1 MYLQRSF
8 VFAVIVSL
16 MLAGC
21 GTAPTPIPIPTL
33 TPIQPTSTPIPT
45 ETPIPTATHTPFV
58 PKATLKIAVHVPMT
72 GNMGSLGTDMF
83 HASEL
88 AAAQLNMP
96 LESMGYAVELV
107 SYDDMGDLDTAVSNA
122 KTLVNDP
129 QILCGVGHFTSYL
142 TLNASEVYHQAEL
155 AFISPSA
162 TNPEVT
168 SRGYLEISRVI
179 GQDNGQGFAGVKF
192 ALERGFKTVYVLD
205 NGDPYGQGNAG
216 YFIQA
221 AEQLGLPLA
230 GKSFAGAAENY
241 AETINKVIQANTDLI
256 YFAGYVDQAGAFVK
270 EARSLGYTGAVLG
283 PDSMDN
289 PELANLAGP
298 FAIDGGGMYYI
309 KIGASLSNSPDVS
322 QFVTNFRAKFD
333 SDPQIYAA
341 NAYDATGI
349 CMKAIEEASKARGGE
364 VPTRAEVAA
373 AVRAV
378 VDYPGISGVYSFN
391 AKGDPTS
398 ATYQIMQVATVDAGK
413 WGMNPIAASYK
424 IEPPEK

>member
-45 ETPIPTATHTPFV
+45 ETPIPTVTHTPFV
-58 PKATLKIAVHVPMT
+58 PKATFKIAVHVPMT
-72 GNMGSLGTDMF
+72 GNLSGLGVDMF
-83 HASEL
+83 RASEL
-88 AAAQLNMP
+88 AAAQLNKP

-142 TLNASEVYHQAEL
+142 TINASEVYHQAGL

-168 SRGYLEISRVI
+168 SKGYLEISRVI
-179 GQDNGQGFAGVKF
+179 GLDNGQGFAGVKF

-221 AEQLGLPLA
+221 AKQLGLPIA

-270 EARSLGYTGAVLG
+270 EARALGYTGAVLG

-289 PELANLAGP
+289 PELVNLAGP

-309 KIGASLSNSPDVS
+309 RIGAGASTYPSL
-322 QFVTNFRAKFD
+322 AKFIAD
-333 SDPQIYAA
+333 FQAQFNADPQMYAA
-341 NAYDATGI
+341 NAYDATGV
-349 CMKAIEEASKARGGE
+349 CLKAIEEASKTRGGE
-364 VPTRAEVAA
+364 IPTRAEVAA
-373 AVRAV
+373 AVRAL
-378 VDYPGISGVYSFN
+378 VDYPGVSGTYTFDE
-391 AKGDPTS
+391 KGDLI
-398 ATYQIMQVATVDAGK
+398 AAAYQIIQVTTIDPGK
-413 WGMNPIAASYK
+413 WAANPVAASYE
-424 IEPPEK
+424 IGPPEK